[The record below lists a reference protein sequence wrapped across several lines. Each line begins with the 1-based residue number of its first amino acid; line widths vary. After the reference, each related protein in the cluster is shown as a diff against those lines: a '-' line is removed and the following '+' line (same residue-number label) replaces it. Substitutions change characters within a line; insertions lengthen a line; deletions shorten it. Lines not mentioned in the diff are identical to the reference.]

1 MQTSRFILR
10 EFQIEDAIH
19 LFKMPEN
26 VASIKVLEKIG
37 MTYNEI
43 YTKNGVEW
51 LILSIKNNHLS
62 IINP

>member
-19 LFKMPEN
+19 LFEMPEN
-26 VASIKVLEKIG
+26 VASIKVLEKLG
-37 MTYNEI
+37 MKFKESRMN
-43 YTKNGVEW
+43 NGVEW